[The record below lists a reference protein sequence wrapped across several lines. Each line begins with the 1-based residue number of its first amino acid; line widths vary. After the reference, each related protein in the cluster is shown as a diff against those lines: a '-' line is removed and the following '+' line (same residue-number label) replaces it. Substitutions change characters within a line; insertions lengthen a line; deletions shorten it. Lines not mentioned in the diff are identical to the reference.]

1 MIYEL
6 SNSQLQIKTS
16 SLGAE
21 LQSLFSVAMQHEL
34 LWQADPKYWA
44 RHAPV
49 LFPIVGK
56 LANDKLKVGDQ
67 LFPMGQHGFARD
79 SEFIVIS
86 QLKNS
91 ITFQLSSSPQTL
103 KHFPFDFQLIV
114 EYTLLDDTLLTTYT
128 VVNPATTVLPFSLGA
143 HPAFN
148 WPLVEGVDKKQHKI
162 ILNKEE
168 NGLISQLENGLI
180 THDDIPSPVNNKILL
195 LDDSLFENDA
205 LIFKNIKS
213 KSIRYEAEQHN
224 GVKTTIELLFEDF
237 NDLGIWTKPGAGFIC
252 LEPWLGYSSNAGF
265 DDDFFNKPGII
276 QLAGQSSRSFSF
288 ETVVSAK

>member
-6 SNSQLQIKTS
+6 SNSQLKIKTS

-21 LQSLFSVAMQHEL
+21 LQSLFSVAMQQEL

-67 LFPMGQHGFARD
+67 LFPMGQHGLARD

-91 ITFQLSSSPQTL
+91 ITFQLTSSPQTL

-128 VVNPATTVLPFSLGA
+128 VVNPATTVLRFSLGA

-148 WPLVEGVDKKQHKI
+148 WPLIKGIDKKQYKI
-162 ILNKEE
+162 IFNKEE

-180 THDDIPSPVNNKILL
+180 KHNDITSPVNNKILM
-195 LDDSLFENDA
+195 LDDGLFEHDA

-213 KSIRYEAEQHN
+213 KSIRYESAQN
-224 GVKTTIELLFEDF
+224 DDVNAAIELHFEDF

-252 LEPWLGYSSNAGF
+252 LEPWLGYSSDVGF
-265 DDDFFNKPGII
+265 DGDFFNKPGII
-276 QLAGQSSRSFSF
+276 QLPGQSSRSFSF
-288 ETVVSAK
+288 ETIVSMH